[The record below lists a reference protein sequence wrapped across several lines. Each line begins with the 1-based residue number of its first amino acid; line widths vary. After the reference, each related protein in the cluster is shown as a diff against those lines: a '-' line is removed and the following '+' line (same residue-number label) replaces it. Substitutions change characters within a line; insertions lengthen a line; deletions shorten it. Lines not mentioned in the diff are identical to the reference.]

1 MTTRRWR
8 FTTTPS
14 GIYPAEC
21 PNPLKLSTL
30 PAILD
35 HYQRDIVGL
44 RRALGKPGD
53 GAGNSLVQCVAGVR
67 VVLRDRLPEPLPA
80 EEFAFEVLRFGDSVG
95 IDHDLIAVGER
106 NFADR
111 ELGGFDKPDRRGGG
125 GQQLD
130 ATRLPHDERRA
141 MAGIHLDRKAS
152 CWGRE
157 MISGGGG

>member
-53 GAGNSLVQCVAGVR
+53 GAGNSLVQCVAGVC
-67 VVLRDRLPEPLPA
+67 VVPGDRLPEPLPA
-80 EEFAFEVLRFGDSVG
+80 EEFAFEVLRFGHSVAV
-95 IDHDLIAVGER
+95 DHDHIAVGQR
-106 NFADR
+106 SLAHR
-111 ELGGFDKPDRRGGG
+111 ELRGFD
-125 GQQLD
+125 
-130 ATRLPHDERRA
+130 E
-141 MAGIHLDRKAS
+141 
-152 CWGRE
+152 
-157 MISGGGG
+157 